1 MHFRCC
7 SAPEPALRRLGGEDD
22 QRWCSA
28 RRVTAPDCTRDV
40 KRWKLGRL
48 QRYYFYSAIVVV
60 IV

>member
-7 SAPEPALRRLGGEDD
+7 SAPEPALRRLGGEHD
-22 QRWCSA
+22 QRWCSTGGSLLRA
-28 RRVTAPDCTRDV
+28 ANAY
-40 KRWKLGRL
+40 KRWELGRL